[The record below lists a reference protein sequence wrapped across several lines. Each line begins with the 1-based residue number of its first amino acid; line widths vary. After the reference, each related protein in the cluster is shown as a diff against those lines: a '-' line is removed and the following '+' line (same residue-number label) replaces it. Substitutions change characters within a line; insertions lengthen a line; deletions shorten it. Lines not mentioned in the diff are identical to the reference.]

1 MLMDWFTVAAQ
12 IVNFLI
18 LVWLLKHF
26 LYGRILRAIA
36 VREDKIA
43 AGLADAEAKQ
53 KEAAAQLAL
62 YQAKLQDLEQQQ
74 ERLLAEARLDAD
86 KQRAELIEKA
96 REHAASLESEWD
108 EDLTRER
115 DAFLLDLRR
124 RAATEILAL
133 ARRAVADLA
142 CVDLQQCAVRVFLEK
157 VRDLDREACQKLG
170 KGDLLIRTAIDLPE
184 ETRASIQE
192 TLHARMERPVIL
204 RYERAPG
211 IGLGIELRGNG
222 WRIGWNS
229 ESYLESLDEDLRN
242 AIDRARAAHEEPPVA
257 AAAHA
262 GSSR

>member
-1 MLMDWFTVAAQ
+1 MLIDWFTVAAQ
-12 IVNFLI
+12 IINFLI

-26 LYGRILRAIA
+26 LYGRILRAISA
-36 VREDKIA
+36 REAKIA
-43 AGLADAEAKQ
+43 ASLADAEAKQ

-62 YQAKLQDLEQQQ
+62 YQAKLRDLEQQQ
-74 ERLLAEARLDAD
+74 ERLLTEARRDAE
-86 KQRAELIEKA
+86 KQHSDLIEKA
-96 REHAASLESEWD
+96 RQHAASLESEWD

-115 DAFLLDLRR
+115 DAFLVELRR

-157 VRDLDREACQKLG
+157 IRDLDREACQKLG
-170 KGDLLIRTAIDLPE
+170 QGDLLVRTAMDLPE
-184 ETRASIQE
+184 ETRASIE
-192 TLHARMERPVIL
+192 EALRVRMERPATL

-211 IGLGIELRGNG
+211 VGLGIELRGNG

-229 ESYLESLDEDLRN
+229 ESYLETLDEDLRN

-262 GSSR
+262 G

>member
-1 MLMDWFTVAAQ
+1 MLIDWFTVAAQ

-36 VREDKIA
+36 ARESRLA
-43 AGLADAEAKQ
+43 ATLADAESKQ
-53 KEAAAQLAL
+53 KEAAEQLSH
-62 YQAKLQDLEQQQ
+62 YQAKVHELEHQQ
-74 ERLLAEARLDAD
+74 EQLIAEARLDAE
-86 KQRAELIEKA
+86 KQHNELVERA
-96 REHAASLESEWD
+96 RQHAASLEAEWD
-108 EDLTRER
+108 ADLNRER

-124 RAATEILAL
+124 RAAAEILAL

-157 VRDLDREACQKLG
+157 IHDLDRETCQKLG
-170 KGDLLIRTAIDLPE
+170 KGELLIRTAVDLPE
-184 ETRASIQE
+184 ETRASIEQN
-192 TLHARMERPVIL
+192 LQLQMERPVIL

-229 ESYLESLDEDLRN
+229 ESYLETLDEDLRN
-242 AIDRARAAHEEPPVA
+242 AIDRGRAAREETPLA
-257 AAAHA
+257 TAAHV
-262 GSSR
+262 GSR